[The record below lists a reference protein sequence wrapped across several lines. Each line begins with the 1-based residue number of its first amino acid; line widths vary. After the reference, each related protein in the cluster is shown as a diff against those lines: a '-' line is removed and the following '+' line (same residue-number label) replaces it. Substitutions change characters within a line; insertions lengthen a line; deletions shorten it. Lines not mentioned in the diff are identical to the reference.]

1 MERVFQ
7 TSLGGTVTFP
17 PGLNE
22 YGYTILEDL
31 EAQQLTQ
38 DILSGESVE
47 REPVYQYLGPWGDP
61 LYLRRSGTD
70 DLAGTYVE
78 VSISAQHMWYYI
90 NGALFIESDVVTGD
104 ATLGQDTATGVFP
117 LAFKESPA
125 TLRGGEGK
133 NKYTTKVQY
142 WMPFYEGQ
150 GLHDA
155 WWKTVFGGNEY
166 MGNGSHGCVNLP
178 SSVAEA
184 VYHNIE
190 PGTAIIIYD

>member
-1 MERVFQ
+1 MDRVFH
-7 TSLGGTVTFP
+7 TSLGTDVTFP
-17 PGLNE
+17 GGLNE
-22 YGYTILEDL
+22 YGYTILEDQ
-31 EAQQLTQ
+31 EVIQLTQ

-47 REPVYQYLGPWGDP
+47 REPVYQTLGAWGDP
-61 LYLRRSGTD
+61 LFLKRSGTD

-90 NGALFIESDVVTGD
+90 DGSLFIESDVVTGD
-104 ATLGQDTATGVFP
+104 PTLNQDTATGVFP

-133 NKYTTKVQY
+133 KKYTTKVQY

-155 WWKTVFGGNEY
+155 WWKSVFGGSEY

-178 SSVAEA
+178 TWVAES
-184 VYHNIE
+184 VFNNIV
-190 PGTAIIIYD
+190 PGTAIVIYY

>member
-1 MERVFQ
+1 MN
-7 TSLGGTVTFP
+7 TV
-17 PGLNE
+17 
-22 YGYTILEDL
+22 IRSEDL
-31 EAQQLTQ
+31 EAQQLTGYPLGG
-38 DILSGESVE
+38 IRE
-47 REPVYQYLGPWGDP
+47 REPVYQSLGPWGDP

-133 NKYTTKVQY
+133 NKYTKVQY
-142 WMPFYEGQ
+142 WMPFYEGR
-150 GLHDA
+150 GCTMH
-155 WWKTVFGGNEY
+155 GGRRSSAA
-166 MGNGSHGCVNLP
+166 MVHGQRPHGS
-178 SSVAEA
+178 
-184 VYHNIE
+184 
-190 PGTAIIIYD
+190 